1 MIRPAQQGPDMGT
14 VAKALDLLDH
24 FTRQRPCIGL
34 SDMARLSGTNKAT
47 CFRLLSEM
55 QAFGLVEQD
64 PESRAYRLGPAVL
77 RLSVLR
83 EAAVPMRDATRP
95 VLDRLSEATGESAH
109 SSMLIGDRLQMM
121 DFAYS
126 NRHGTRVIFDDTDTL
141 PFHATSSGLAVLAF
155 LPETLREKVLCAPM
169 AAVTPH
175 TQTDAVLL
183 RRILDEIRHRG
194 FAEVDGGFEADVTG
208 LAVPLFGPRGDC
220 LGAVAVAAPSARV
233 TPGLRSDIL
242 DSLKVAGAE
251 IITLWGGTLP
261 PEIAMLWH
269 KAA

>member
-1 MIRPAQQGPDMGT
+1 MGT
-14 VAKALDLLDH
+14 VAKALELLDH

-64 PESRAYRLGPAVL
+64 PLSRDYRLGPAVL

-126 NRHGTRVIFDDTDTL
+126 HRHGTRVIFDDTDTL
-141 PFHATSSGLAVLAF
+141 PFHATSSGLSVLAF
-155 LPETLREKVLCAPM
+155 LPDAICDKVLSAPLPSI
-169 AAVTPH
+169 TPH
-175 TQTDAVLL
+175 TQTDPARL
-183 RRILDEIRHRG
+183 RDLLDEIRHRG
-194 FAEVDGGFEADVTG
+194 YSEVDGGFEADVTG

-233 TPGLRSDIL
+233 TPALRSDIL
-242 DSLKVAGAE
+242 GALTAAGTE

-261 PEIAMLWH
+261 PEIATLWRT
-269 KAA
+269 AA

>member
-1 MIRPAQQGPDMGT
+1 MGT
-14 VAKALDLLDH
+14 VAKALDLLGH
-24 FTRQRPCIGL
+24 FTRLRPCIGL

-64 PESRAYRLGPAVL
+64 PESRDYRLGPAVL

-126 NRHGTRVIFDDTDTL
+126 HRHGTRVIFDDTDTL
-141 PFHATSSGLAVLAF
+141 PFHATSSGLAVLAH
-155 LPETLREKVLCAPM
+155 LPDRLREEVLSAPLPS
-169 AAVTPH
+169 VTPH
-175 TQTDAVLL
+175 TQTDARLL
-183 RRILDEIRHRG
+183 RSNLDEVRRRG
-194 FAEVDGGFEADVTG
+194 FAEVEGGFETDVTG

-220 LGAVAVAAPSARV
+220 LGAVAVAAPSSRV
-233 TPGLRSDIL
+233 TPSLRSVIL
-242 DSLKVAGAE
+242 EALKNAGTE
-251 IITLWGGTLP
+251 ITTLWGGTLP
-261 PEIAMLWH
+261 PEIATLWRD
-269 KAA
+269 AALRRDTS